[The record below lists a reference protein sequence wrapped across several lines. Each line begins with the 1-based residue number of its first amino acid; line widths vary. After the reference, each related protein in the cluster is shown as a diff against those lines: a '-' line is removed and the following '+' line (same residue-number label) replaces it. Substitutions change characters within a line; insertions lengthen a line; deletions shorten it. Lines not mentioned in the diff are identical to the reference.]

1 MEMDKQPAL
10 DADLVFT
17 IVSRF
22 DELEGEY
29 RGLTGA
35 SSAL

>member
-1 MEMDKQPAL
+1 MDKLPAL

-22 DELEGEY
+22 DQLEGEY
-29 RGLTGA
+29 RDLKGA